1 MRERVPQFRTVEVSH
16 AMKMEGNLKEAGA
29 YKEYEKWHRLQN
41 LKWVAFGF
49 VVVAGLLTIWP
60 VEVWLSGNAGLD
72 QAFAAF
78 YAFWWKVF
86 TGEVNALVALY
97 RTYGLLLRNTF
108 TGTGLPPVSLMV
120 WIGLLIAVPVGFKAF
135 NRYRQT
141 PNIFGDARWAN
152 EDDIEEMASRDLIGF
167 EDARKATNR
176 KSLFILGKFKNR
188 LLRMG
193 ETLSV
198 LLLAPPGTG
207 KSVGFIVPSIV
218 ELDHAS
224 IFVHDQKP
232 ELWDMTA
239 GHRSK
244 LGPAYLLKWA
254 AQDQPNGQVVT
265 EAQAM
270 AMDPSVLV
278 CDKSGKPQKND
289 QTGLYRTIP
298 LYYPSWNPL
307 SFKTMPPIG
316 VSRDMYLDRLSET
329 LCPDGATGDKFW
341 TSKARAALTGLT
353 HYLTGKIEAAQDEK
367 IKWNWNNIPEQWRN
381 REPSYPMLVDF
392 FAYGQSGAGGEDPL
406 RDFLKILVDEAIL
419 LDKEYERVRGI
430 RPMNRAIVELTS
442 LMGTN
447 PTTRGSIITTF
458 DDAMGPFKMES
469 VRQRTS
475 ASDFAFYELR
485 GVPTKEARE
494 REDKRV
500 AEAAAKGDVYR
511 AQYGKDEWKPVSI
524 YISVDL
530 ENARA
535 FSRITS
541 VFIDAA
547 NAYLVT
553 NGPGAVDE
561 QGNQLGPYPFV
572 FLIDEAPQLGK
583 LDTVINGPAVG
594 RSKKISYIIVGQ
606 DFGQFEQKYSRPEVE
621 TLKST
626 TAIKIVL
633 TQNNEN
639 TAKQISEMAG
649 KMTFQKQ
656 SLSDKPRKGIEGF
669 LRGPG
674 KSASESWEGVEFLRP
689 SFLTSMP
696 RDKHVVLVQN
706 FMNRPIYCDTPKF
719 FLETKNRKGKGSIAE
734 KVLNLRTFVGP
745 KPGVPM
751 SADLMA
757 IAAKRRV
764 VFEEQKKKAQD
775 AAESGVPPVSV
786 PVAAP
791 QAGGLQTGGQPSV
804 AQVQEADD
812 GRRVVVLT
820 PTDIAAMA
828 RDVDGQDDNRG
839 AVFPFVLY
847 ATSLAPGAD
856 ELDPPADGDLV
867 ITHDIKEV
875 AEVIGSSKFW
885 VYSQEQL
892 GTEIDRALAQIGE
905 KPIGSRCVILKEVAE
920 SLGEKSTS
928 DIWHLGFQGGPA
940 LEFPGLGSD
949 PEKIFCV
956 NWACQ
961 IISFLIATDMRNQ
974 LYTDDAFVEAMADDV
989 DEQVSFDASEDG
1001 GEGEDG
1007 PVEVADIAI

>member
-1 MRERVPQFRTVEVSH
+1 
-16 AMKMEGNLKEAGA
+16 MKMEGNLKEAGA
-29 YKEYEKWHRLQN
+29 YQEYEKWKRLQTM
-41 LKWVAFGF
+41 KWVAFGA
-49 VVVAGLLTIWP
+49 VVVAGLLVVWP
-60 VEVWLSGNAGLD
+60 LD
-72 QAFAAF
+72 FWIDNFGRVAPGDVFRAF
-78 YAFWWKVF
+78 YAAWFDVLM
-86 TGEVNALVALY
+86 GERMAVDVVL
-97 RTYGLLLRNTF
+97 RTFGRMIADTF
-108 TGTGLPPVSLMV
+108 AGTGMPSIPLLAWIALM
-120 WIGLLIAVPVGFKAF
+120 IAVPVGFKAY

-141 PNIFGDARWAN
+141 PNIFGDARWAKE
-152 EDDIEEMASRDLIGF
+152 EDINEMAKRDLIGF
-167 EDARKATNR
+167 EDAKLPEQ
-176 KSLFILGKFKNR
+176 KLFILGKFKDR

-218 ELDHAS
+218 ELDGAS

-239 GHRSK
+239 GHRAK

-254 AQDQPNGQVVT
+254 AQDQPNGQVLT

-270 AMDPSVLV
+270 AMDPSALV
-278 CDKSGKPQKND
+278 CDAKGRPLKD
-289 QTGLYRTIP
+289 EHTGLYRTIP

-316 VSRDMYLDRLSET
+316 VSRDMYLNRLSET
-329 LCPDGATGDKFW
+329 LCPDSSTGDRFW
-341 TSKARAALTGLT
+341 SSKARAALTGLT
-353 HYLTGKIEAAQDEK
+353 HFVTGKIEAALDEK
-367 IKWNWNNIPEQWRN
+367 IKWNWNGIPEQWQG

-392 FAYGQSGAGGEDPL
+392 FAYGQTSFGGEDSVKE
-406 RDFLKILVDEAIL
+406 FLLACVNEAKA
-419 LDKEYERVRGI
+419 LDKEFERVRGI
-430 RPMNRAIVELTS
+430 RPMNNAIVELTS
-442 LMGTN
+442 LMNTN
-447 PTTRGSIITTF
+447 PTTRGSIITTL

-475 ASDFAFYELR
+475 ASDFAFSELR
-485 GVPTKEARE
+485 GVPKKEARA
-494 REDKRV
+494 REEAKV
-500 AEAAAKGDVYR
+500 AEANAKGVVYKP
-511 AQYGKDEWKPVSI
+511 QYKPHEWEPVSI

-606 DFGQFEQKYSRPEVE
+606 DFGQFEQKYSKPEVE

-649 KMTFQKQ
+649 KMTFRKE
-656 SLSDKPRKGIEGF
+656 SLSDKPRKGLEGF
-669 LRGPG
+669 IRGPG
-674 KSASESWEGVEFLRP
+674 KAASESWEGVEFLRP

-696 RDKHVVLVQN
+696 RDKHIVLVQN
-706 FMNRPIYCDTPKF
+706 FMSRPIYCDTPKF
-719 FLETKNRKGKGSIAE
+719 FLESKKRKGGRQPIAE

-751 SADLMA
+751 PTELMA
-757 IAAKRRV
+757 AAAKRLS
-764 VFEEQKKKAQD
+764 VFEEQTRKAREH
-775 AAESGVPPVSV
+775 AEAGPQVQ
-786 PVAAP
+786 P
-791 QAGGLQTGGQPSV
+791 QAAGPADAV
-804 AQVQEADD
+804 EPQEADD

-820 PTDIAAMA
+820 PRDMASMA
-828 RDVDGQDDNRG
+828 RDAEGRTIDNG
-839 AVFPFVLY
+839 TVHPFVLY
-847 ATSLAPGAD
+847 PTKLAPGAD
-856 ELDPPADGDLV
+856 ELEPPADGDLI
-867 ITHDIKEV
+867 ITHDVKQV
-875 AEVIGSSKFW
+875 AEVVGRSRFW

-892 GTEIDRALAQIGE
+892 GEEIDQALMQRGE
-905 KPIGSRCVILKEVAE
+905 RPIGSRGVVLKEVAE

-928 DIWHLGFQGGPA
+928 TLWHLGFQGGPA
-940 LEFPGLGSD
+940 LEFPGSVG
-949 PEKIFCV
+949 PEPDKIFCV

-961 IISFLIATDMRNQ
+961 VISFLIATDMRNQ
-974 LYTDDAFVEAMADDV
+974 LYTDDSFVEAFREDAEAVMAG
-989 DEQVSFDASEDG
+989 DEGDEEDA
-1001 GEGEDG
+1001 
-1007 PVEVADIAI
+1007 PVEPADTAI